1 MSYCHHFASVVVH
14 RPQTFPISLELMEQN
29 FVIQIFIT
37 FANSTHEFVQRVT
50 RQVVPQA
57 EQERINLPELLR

>member
-37 FANSTHEFVQRVT
+37 FVQRVT